1 MNKKVYFILWMSVF
15 GMVGSSC
22 GLRAYRAQAKEAAI
36 IYSPSSGN
44 EKDFSIAKSFCLDDD
59 TSIIKINTAGI
70 SVTQFQLLN
79 RWGQAV
85 MTTKGA
91 EFIPV
96 KMFPVPP
103 ASMSEMGAMTWR
115 LSWVNGSGTKNYV
128 QGNIN
133 YLGTKCKK

>member
-1 MNKKVYFILWMSVF
+1 
-15 GMVGSSC
+15 
-22 GLRAYRAQAKEAAI
+22 
-36 IYSPSSGN
+36 
-44 EKDFSIAKSFCLDDD
+44 
-59 TSIIKINTAGI
+59 
-70 SVTQFQLLN
+70 
-79 RWGQAV
+79 

-133 YLGTKCKK
+133 YLGTKCKKQVVNRGETR